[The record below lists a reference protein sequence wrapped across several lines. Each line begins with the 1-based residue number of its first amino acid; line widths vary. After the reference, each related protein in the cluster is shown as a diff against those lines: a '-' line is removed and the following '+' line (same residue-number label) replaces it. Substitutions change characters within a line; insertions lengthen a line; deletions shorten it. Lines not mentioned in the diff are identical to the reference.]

1 MTMHTTIEQ
10 FLQYLRNEL
19 NYSTLTVAAY
29 RNDLKQWCESL
40 ASDLTQVDLAS
51 VKPSDV
57 RLWMVQRSDS
67 GDCARTLRRKV
78 QSVRALYRYLMKRG
92 VVTENPA
99 AEVEL
104 ARVPKPL
111 PQQVRQQNMDALLD
125 SEVDKADFTAVRDRL
140 VMMMFYETGMR
151 RAELIGLQDANVDTI
166 KGEIKVHG
174 KRDKD
179 RVIPIGGELT
189 QWISLYRQ
197 LRSELG
203 VSDSE
208 FFVRE
213 HGGKLYPSL
222 VYNIVN
228 KNLAMVGGANKMSP
242 HVLRH
247 TFASV
252 MLNSGAGLE
261 SVKEILGHESLATTQ
276 IYTHINFNQLKEN
289 YKHAHPR
296 ALKKGE

>member
-1 MTMHTTIEQ
+1 MAMHTTIEQ
-10 FLQYLRNEL
+10 FLQYLRYEL
-19 NYSTLTVAAY
+19 NYSALTVAAY

-40 ASDLTQVDLAS
+40 ASDPMQVDLAS
-51 VKPSDV
+51 VTPADV
-57 RLWMVQRSDS
+57 RLWMVQRSDC

-92 VVTENPA
+92 VVKENPA

-104 ARVPKPL
+104 ARIPKPL
-111 PQQVRQQNMDALLD
+111 PHQVRQQNMDALLD
-125 SEVDKADFTAVRDRL
+125 SEVDMDNFTAVRDRL

-151 RAELIGLQDANVDTI
+151 RAELINLRDANVDTQ

-179 RVIPIGGELT
+179 RVIPIGGELSR
-189 QWISLYRQ
+189 WIATYRT
-197 LRSELG
+197 LRNDLG
-203 VSDSE
+203 VSDDE

-213 HGGKLYPSL
+213 RGGKLYPSL
-222 VYNIVN
+222 VYNIVHN
-228 KNLAMVGGANKMSP
+228 NLAMVGGANKMSP